1 MRNEA
6 SKMKGW
12 VKWGLISIGWTLFG
26 LFFASQSYVVQAR
39 FNPRIEW
46 KKTLIIC
53 LLWGYSWNAVTPIM
67 LGLANRFPLR
77 RGRLARSLAIHAC
90 GAAMLFL
97 IGTVVYVAEYR
108 LVLGPLSDARS
119 LVQSFAGIL
128 FTEFHAG
135 FAVYVLVVGL
145 NQAIDYY
152 RLYRDRELLASNLEA
167 RLVQTQLE
175 AMRMQLHPHF
185 LFNALN
191 SISVLM
197 RRDVE
202 LADRMLVQLSNL
214 LRAMLAKNSAHEI
227 RLQQELEVLG
237 SFLEIEQVRFQDRL
251 QVRMDIDPSALD
263 SLVPQLFF
271 QPLVEN
277 AIRHGIATRDGGGVI
292 DIHVERD
299 NGQVLLR
306 VRDNG
311 PGWDPARGELI
322 EGIGLSNTRSRLQH
336 LYGAGGRF
344 EVKNAKG
351 GGLIAAAAVP
361 FHTEP
366 VTAGGAKR

>member
-1 MRNEA
+1 
-6 SKMKGW
+6 
-12 VKWGLISIGWTLFG
+12 I
-26 LFFASQSYVVQAR
+26 
-39 FNPRIEW
+39 
-46 KKTLIIC
+46 
-53 LLWGYSWNAVTPIM
+53 
-67 LGLANRFPLR
+67 
-77 RGRLARSLAIHAC
+77 
-90 GAAMLFL
+90 LFL
-97 IGTVVYVAEYR
+97 AETAVYVAEYR
-108 LVLGPLSDARS
+108 LILGPLSDTRS
-119 LVQSFAGIL
+119 LFQSFAGIA
-128 FTEFHAG
+128 FAEFHAG
-135 FAVYVLVVGL
+135 FAIYALVVGL

-152 RLYRDRELLASNLEA
+152 RLYRDRELLASNLES

-175 AMRMQLHPHF
+175 AMKMQLHPHF

-214 LRAMLAKNSAHEI
+214 LRAMLTKNTAHEI
-227 RLQQELEVLG
+227 KLRQELEVLG

-251 QVRMDIDPSALD
+251 QVRMDIDPAALD

-292 DIHVERD
+292 NIHVERD
-299 NGQVLLR
+299 DGQVLLR
-306 VRDNG
+306 VQDNG
-311 PGWDPARGELI
+311 PGWDPARGELV

-344 EVKNAKG
+344 EVKNAEG
-351 GGLIAAAAVP
+351 GGLIAAAALP

-366 VTAGGAKR
+366 VPAGAAKSDKSG